1 VISPLRKLAT
11 IRHAASLMAVAV
23 IVFTGVCAAAQF
35 WRTDLNFIRT
45 PLSTYLRGPGGVYV
59 RCVYYLMAVALL
71 AFAWA
76 IYDATMRGRRSLL
89 ASLLFA
95 GAGLILPIVATS
107 ELFSDTPYHA
117 LAKII
122 HRSTTLATFLWLSFG
137 MVLLSSRWLRDQRMK
152 EGSRFGLILAWL
164 ATFVLWFQVLISIFP
179 NGLMEKLAIVL
190 ILLWLGWAS
199 RHLLRA
205 AQLQRLSSLD

>member
-1 VISPLRKLAT
+1 MSALCNVIT
-11 IRHAASLMAVAV
+11 IRRAAYLMAIAV
-23 IVFTGVCAAAQF
+23 LVFTGVCAAAQF

-59 RCVYYLMAVALL
+59 RSVYYLMAAALL

-76 IYDATMRGRRSLL
+76 VHEATLRTRRSLL

-95 GAGLILPIVATS
+95 GAGLILPIVAAS

-152 EGSRFGLILAWL
+152 EGSRFGLVLAWL

-179 NGLMEKLAIVL
+179 NGLMEKLAIAL
-190 ILLWLGWAS
+190 ILIWLGWAS

-205 AQLQRLSSLD
+205 AQLE

>member
-1 VISPLRKLAT
+1 MSALRKLLT
-11 IRHAASLMAVAV
+11 VRHAAYLMALAV
-23 IVFTGVCAAAQF
+23 VVFTAVCTAAQF
-35 WRTDLNFIRT
+35 WRTDLNFVRT

-59 RCVYYLMAVALL
+59 RSVYYVMAAALL

-76 IYDATMRGRRSLL
+76 IYQATSRIRRSMF

-95 GAGLILPIVATS
+95 GAGLILPIVAAS

-122 HRSTTLATFLWLSFG
+122 HRSTTLATFLWLSIG
-137 MVLLSSRWLRDQRMK
+137 MVLLSTRWLRDQRMK
-152 EGSRFGLILAWL
+152 EGSPFGLMLAWL

-190 ILLWLGWAS
+190 ILIWLGWAS

-205 AQLQRLSSLD
+205 AQLE

>member
-1 VISPLRKLAT
+1 MSALRNVVT
-11 IRHAASLMAVAV
+11 IRRAAYLMAIAV
-23 IVFTGVCAAAQF
+23 LVFTGVCAAAQF

-59 RCVYYLMAVALL
+59 RSVYYLMAAALL

-76 IYDATMRGRRSLL
+76 VHEATLQTRRSLL

-95 GAGLILPIVATS
+95 GAGLILPIVAAS

-152 EGSRFGLILAWL
+152 EGSRFGLVLAWL
-164 ATFVLWFQVLISIFP
+164 ATFVLWFQVLVSIFP
-179 NGLMEKLAIVL
+179 NGLMEKLAIAL
-190 ILLWLGWAS
+190 ILIWLGWAS

-205 AQLQRLSSLD
+205 TQPE

>member
-1 VISPLRKLAT
+1 LRRFIT
-11 IRHAASLMAVAV
+11 IRHAAYLMALAV
-23 IVFTGVCAAAQF
+23 IVFSGVCVAAQF

-59 RCVYYLMAVALL
+59 RSVYYVMAIALL

-76 IYDATMRGRRSLL
+76 IYQATARARRSLL
-89 ASLLFA
+89 ASMLFA
-95 GAGLILPIVATS
+95 GAGLILPIVAAS
-107 ELFSDTPYHA
+107 ELFSDTPYRA
-117 LAKII
+117 LAKIV

-152 EGSRFGLILAWL
+152 EGSRFGLMLAWL
-164 ATFVLWFQVLISIFP
+164 ATFVLWFQVLVSVFP
-179 NGLMEKLAIVL
+179 NGLMEKLAITL
-190 ILLWLGWAS
+190 ILIWLGWAA

-205 AQLQRLSSLD
+205 AQPE

>member
-1 VISPLRKLAT
+1 MSALRNVVT
-11 IRHAASLMAVAV
+11 IRRAAYLMAIAV
-23 IVFTGVCAAAQF
+23 LVFTGVCAAAQF

-45 PLSTYLRGPGGVYV
+45 LLSTYLRGPGGVYV
-59 RCVYYLMAVALL
+59 RSVYYLMAAALL

-76 IYDATMRGRRSLL
+76 VHEATLQTRRSLL

-95 GAGLILPIVATS
+95 GAGLILPIVAAS

-152 EGSRFGLILAWL
+152 EGSRFGLVLAWL
-164 ATFVLWFQVLISIFP
+164 ATFVLWFQVLVSIFP
-179 NGLMEKLAIVL
+179 NGLMEKLAIAL
-190 ILLWLGWAS
+190 ILIWLGWAS

-205 AQLQRLSSLD
+205 TQPE

>member
-1 VISPLRKLAT
+1 MNALRKAVT
-11 IRHAASLMAVAV
+11 IRQAAYLMAIAV
-23 IVFTGVCAAAQF
+23 IVFSGVCAAAQF

-59 RCVYYLMAVALL
+59 RSVYYLMAAALL

-76 IYDATMRGRRSLL
+76 IYEATLRTRRSVL

-95 GAGLILPIVATS
+95 GAGLILPIVAAS

-117 LAKII
+117 LAKIV
-122 HRSTTLATFLWLSFG
+122 HRSTTLATFHWLSFG

-152 EGSRFGLILAWL
+152 EGSRFGLALAWL
-164 ATFVLWFQVLISIFP
+164 ATVVLWFQVLISVFP
-179 NGLMEKLAIVL
+179 NGLMEKLAIAL
-190 ILLWLGWAS
+190 ILIWLGWAS

-205 AQLQRLSSLD
+205 AQPE

>member
-1 VISPLRKLAT
+1 MSALRNVVT
-11 IRHAASLMAVAV
+11 IRRAAYLMAIAV
-23 IVFTGVCAAAQF
+23 LVFTGVCAAAQF

-59 RCVYYLMAVALL
+59 RSVYYLMAAALL

-76 IYDATMRGRRSLL
+76 VHEATLQTRRSLL

-95 GAGLILPIVATS
+95 GAGLILPIVAES

-152 EGSRFGLILAWL
+152 EGSRFGLVLAWL
-164 ATFVLWFQVLISIFP
+164 ATFVLWFQVLVSIFP
-179 NGLMEKLAIVL
+179 NGLMEKLAIAL
-190 ILLWLGWAS
+190 ILIWLGWAS

-205 AQLQRLSSLD
+205 TQPE

>member
-1 VISPLRKLAT
+1 MSALRNVIT
-11 IRHAASLMAVAV
+11 IRRAAYLMAIAV
-23 IVFTGVCAAAQF
+23 LVFTGVCAAAQF

-59 RCVYYLMAVALL
+59 RSVYYLMAAALL

-76 IYDATMRGRRSLL
+76 VHEATLRTRRSLL

-95 GAGLILPIVATS
+95 GAGLILPIVAAS

-152 EGSRFGLILAWL
+152 EGSRFGLVLAWL
-164 ATFVLWFQVLISIFP
+164 ATFVLWFQVLVSIFP
-179 NGLMEKLAIVL
+179 NGLMEKLAIAL
-190 ILLWLGWAS
+190 ILIWLGWAS

-205 AQLQRLSSLD
+205 TQPE

>member
-1 VISPLRKLAT
+1 MSALRNVIT
-11 IRHAASLMAVAV
+11 IRRAAYLMAIAV
-23 IVFTGVCAAAQF
+23 LVFTGVCAAAQF

-59 RCVYYLMAVALL
+59 RSVYYLMAAALL

-76 IYDATMRGRRSLL
+76 VHEATLQTRRSLL

-95 GAGLILPIVATS
+95 GAGLILPIVAAS

-152 EGSRFGLILAWL
+152 EGSRFGLVLAWL
-164 ATFVLWFQVLISIFP
+164 TTFVLWFQVLVSIFP
-179 NGLMEKLAIVL
+179 NGLMEKLAIAL
-190 ILLWLGWAS
+190 ILIWLGWAS

-205 AQLQRLSSLD
+205 TQPE

>member
-1 VISPLRKLAT
+1 MSAIRKWVT
-11 IRHAASLMAVAV
+11 VRHAAYLMALAV
-23 IVFTGVCAAAQF
+23 IVFTAVCTGAQF
-35 WRTDLNFIRT
+35 WRTDLNFVRT

-59 RCVYYLMAVALL
+59 RSVYYLMAAALL

-76 IYDATMRGRRSLL
+76 VYEATVRTRRSML

-95 GAGLILPIVATS
+95 GAGLILPIVAAS
-107 ELFSDTPYHA
+107 ELFADTPYHA

-152 EGSRFGLILAWL
+152 EGGRAGLILAWV
-164 ATFVLWFQVLISIFP
+164 ATFVLWFQVLVSIFP
-179 NGLMEKLAIVL
+179 NGLMEKLAIML
-190 ILLWLGWAS
+190 ILLWLGWAA

-205 AQLQRLSSLD
+205 AQPASSG

>member
-1 VISPLRKLAT
+1 MSALRNVVT
-11 IRHAASLMAVAV
+11 IRRAAYLMAIAV
-23 IVFTGVCAAAQF
+23 LVFTGVCAAAQF

-59 RCVYYLMAVALL
+59 RSVYYLMAAALL

-76 IYDATMRGRRSLL
+76 VHEATLRTRRSLL

-95 GAGLILPIVATS
+95 GAGLILPIVAAS

-152 EGSRFGLILAWL
+152 EGSRFGLVLAWL
-164 ATFVLWFQVLISIFP
+164 ATFVLWFQVLVSIFP
-179 NGLMEKLAIVL
+179 NGLMEKLAIAMIL
-190 ILLWLGWAS
+190 IWLGWAS

-205 AQLQRLSSLD
+205 TQPE

>member
-1 VISPLRKLAT
+1 MSALRNVIT
-11 IRHAASLMAVAV
+11 IRRAAYLMAIAV
-23 IVFTGVCAAAQF
+23 LVFTGVCAAAQF

-59 RCVYYLMAVALL
+59 RSVYYLMAAALL

-76 IYDATMRGRRSLL
+76 VHEATLQTRRSLL

-95 GAGLILPIVATS
+95 GAGLILPIVAAS

-152 EGSRFGLILAWL
+152 EGSRFGLVLAWL
-164 ATFVLWFQVLISIFP
+164 ATFVLWFQVLVSIFP
-179 NGLMEKLAIVL
+179 NGLMEKLAIAL
-190 ILLWLGWAS
+190 ILIWLGWAS

-205 AQLQRLSSLD
+205 TQPE

>member
-1 VISPLRKLAT
+1 MSALRNVVT
-11 IRHAASLMAVAV
+11 IRRAAYLMAIAV
-23 IVFTGVCAAAQF
+23 LVFTGVCAAAQF

-59 RCVYYLMAVALL
+59 RSVYYLMAAALL

-76 IYDATMRGRRSLL
+76 VHEATLRTRRSVL

-95 GAGLILPIVATS
+95 GAGLILPIVAAS

-152 EGSRFGLILAWL
+152 EGSRFGLVLAWL

-179 NGLMEKLAIVL
+179 NGLMEKLAIAL
-190 ILLWLGWAS
+190 ILIWLGWAS

-205 AQLQRLSSLD
+205 AQLE

>member
-1 VISPLRKLAT
+1 MSALRNVVT
-11 IRHAASLMAVAV
+11 IRRAAYLMAIAV
-23 IVFTGVCAAAQF
+23 LVFTGVCAAAQF

-59 RCVYYLMAVALL
+59 RSVYYLMAAALL
-71 AFAWA
+71 AFAWSVHE
-76 IYDATMRGRRSLL
+76 ATLRTRRSLL

-95 GAGLILPIVATS
+95 GAGLILPIVAAS

-152 EGSRFGLILAWL
+152 EGSRFGLVLAWL
-164 ATFVLWFQVLISIFP
+164 ATFVLWFQVLVSIFP
-179 NGLMEKLAIVL
+179 NGLMEKLAIAL
-190 ILLWLGWAS
+190 ILIWLGWAS

-205 AQLQRLSSLD
+205 TQPE

>member
-1 VISPLRKLAT
+1 MTAFRRVAT
-11 IRHAASLMAVAV
+11 VRHAAYLMAMAV
-23 IVFTGVCAAAQF
+23 ILFTGVCTAAQF
-35 WRTDLNFIRT
+35 WRTDLNFMRT

-59 RCVYYLMAVALL
+59 RSVYYVMAAALL

-76 IYDATMRGRRSLL
+76 IYQATMRARRSVL

-95 GAGLILPIVATS
+95 GAGLILPIVAAS
-107 ELFSDTPYHA
+107 ELFADTPYRA

-137 MVLLSSRWLRDQRMK
+137 MVLLSSRWLRDRRMR
-152 EGSRFGLILAWL
+152 EGSRFGLMLAWL
-164 ATFVLWFQVLISIFP
+164 ATFVLWFQVLVSIFP
-179 NGLMEKLAIVL
+179 NGLMEKLAIAL
-190 ILLWLGWAS
+190 ILIWLGWAS

-205 AQLQRLSSLD
+205 AQPE

>member
-1 VISPLRKLAT
+1 MSALRNVIT
-11 IRHAASLMAVAV
+11 IRRAAYLMAIAV
-23 IVFTGVCAAAQF
+23 LVFTGVCAAAQF

-59 RCVYYLMAVALL
+59 RSVYYLMAAALL

-76 IYDATMRGRRSLL
+76 VHEATLRTRPSLL

-95 GAGLILPIVATS
+95 GAGLILPIVAAS

-152 EGSRFGLILAWL
+152 EGSRFGLVLAWL

-179 NGLMEKLAIVL
+179 NGLMEKLAIAL
-190 ILLWLGWAS
+190 ILIWLGWAS

-205 AQLQRLSSLD
+205 AQLE

>member
-1 VISPLRKLAT
+1 MSALRNVVI
-11 IRHAASLMAVAV
+11 IRRAAYLMAIAV
-23 IVFTGVCAAAQF
+23 LVFTGVCAAAQF

-59 RCVYYLMAVALL
+59 RSVYYLMAAALL

-76 IYDATMRGRRSLL
+76 VHEATLQTRRSLL

-95 GAGLILPIVATS
+95 GAGLILPIVAES

-152 EGSRFGLILAWL
+152 EGSRFGLVLAWL
-164 ATFVLWFQVLISIFP
+164 ATFVLWFQVLVSIFP
-179 NGLMEKLAIVL
+179 NGLMEKLAIAL
-190 ILLWLGWAS
+190 ILIWLGWAS

-205 AQLQRLSSLD
+205 TQPE

>member
-1 VISPLRKLAT
+1 MNALSKFSK
-11 IRHAASLMAVAV
+11 IRTAAYLMMVAV
-23 IVFTGVCAAAQF
+23 LVFTAVCTAAQF
-35 WRTDLNFIRT
+35 WRPDLSPIHT

-59 RCVYYLMAVALL
+59 RSVYYVMAVALL
-71 AFAWA
+71 GFAWA
-76 IYDATMRGRRSLL
+76 IYQATMRTRRSVL
-89 ASLLFA
+89 ASLLFGA
-95 GAGLILPIVATS
+95 AGLILPIVAGS

-137 MVLLSSRWLRDQRMK
+137 MVLLSSRWLSDQRMK

-164 ATFVLWFQVLISIFP
+164 ATFILWFQVLVSIFP

-190 ILLWLGWAS
+190 ILLWLAWAA

-205 AQLQRLSSLD
+205 TRIR